1 MTIEEKIRNRM
12 TEVGYASDE
21 AKHLRTVLGELQLEQ
36 NRPGFNENKALG
48 VIKRFIAG
56 NEETR
61 GYLKEGDNRLDRLVW
76 EDAILRTFLP
86 SYLTSDEINVIL
98 EDVGV
103 VNDIVSADNEGKAMG
118 LAMKHLKIAG
128 ASVEG
133 GTVKTVVQKLRS

>member
-1 MTIEEKIRNRM
+1 MTIEEKIRKRM
-12 TEVGYASDE
+12 AEVGYASDE

-61 GYLKEGDNRLDRLVW
+61 GYLKEGDDRLERLAW
-76 EDAILRTFLP
+76 EDVILKTFLP
-86 SYLTSDEINVIL
+86 SYLTSDEIKVIL
-98 EDVGV
+98 ESV
-103 VNDIVSADNEGKAMG
+103 VDDIVSADNEGKAIG
-118 LAMKHLKIAG
+118 LAMKHLKTAN

-133 GTVKTVVQKLRS
+133 GTVKSVVQELRS